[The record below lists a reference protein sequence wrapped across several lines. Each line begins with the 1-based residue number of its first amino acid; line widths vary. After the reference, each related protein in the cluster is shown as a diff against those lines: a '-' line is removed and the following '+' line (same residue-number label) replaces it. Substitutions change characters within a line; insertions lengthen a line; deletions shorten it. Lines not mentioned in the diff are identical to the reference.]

1 MNNKY
6 QLINIKFD
14 DNRSIKHHSSPI
26 KSSISTIFVD
36 TIQLNKYGNIFL
48 GKQIEIIFEFNNEL
62 LLLTEITFN
71 NEPAMFINT
80 TLGFNN
86 TTNCSIGKINF
97 VFSQI
102 NKYYFELFS
111 IK

>member
-1 MNNKY
+1 LNNKY

-26 KSSISTIFVD
+26 KSSISTIFID

-102 NKYYFELFS
+102 NKYYF
-111 IK
+111 